1 MFKKLTKLG
10 NLFVVENHFCIV
22 LSYFVLFLY
31 SDSTGG
37 DHLHNNETYSGQS
50 AGESSL
56 PLVAK
61 ILGSS
66 LLALLCLSGV
76 LWFALRY
83 LRKRR

>member
-1 MFKKLTKLG
+1 VAKKNKHFLYG
-10 NLFVVENHFCIV
+10 VVVFRS
-22 LSYFVLFLY
+22 LLY

-37 DHLHNNETYSGQS
+37 NILHNNGTYHGHST
-50 AGESSL
+50 GESSL
-56 PLVAK
+56 LLVAK
-61 ILGSS
+61 IVGSS